1 MVAILCAGRGLV
13 ASKGGCDDVTD
24 DVVTDEATVDVT
36 EVDEYHELDCK
47 EKTILR

>member
-1 MVAILCAGRGLV
+1 MVAILCAGRGSV

-36 EVDEYHELDCK
+36 EDDEYDELDCK
-47 EKTILR
+47 KK